1 MKKKLFSEIPYLEDG
16 RIVLR
21 KLEPEDADGL
31 RELVNSPAVY
41 RYLPTFLFEKKYE
54 DVTEVIRRLY
64 GECFEESMILG
75 IFADGDFC
83 GLIELYGYDEP
94 DRKVSIG
101 ARLLERSWGKGAATG
116 AVRLLLGYLRGE
128 TDIEI
133 VTASSMIDNRC
144 SAHVLE
150 KCGFTLTAREDED
163 WGFGRP
169 TPADKWICRW
179 SAEEE
184 M

>member
-75 IFADGDFC
+75 IFA
-83 GLIELYGYDEP
+83 
-94 DRKVSIG
+94 
-101 ARLLERSWGKGAATG
+101 
-116 AVRLLLGYLRGE
+116 
-128 TDIEI
+128 
-133 VTASSMIDNRC
+133 
-144 SAHVLE
+144 
-150 KCGFTLTAREDED
+150 REDED